1 MEEDDIEAVLKTA
14 AHIHTTN
21 RHRILNPLS
30 ALPHSKIKLRTAIKE
45 RIRHLA
51 GAYVS
56 LATFVDDDDL
66 EFIEQNPQSAR
77 TREIY
82 LRVIDEIINAEKQIK
97 DFKII

>member
-1 MEEDDIEAVLKTA
+1 MRVAMA
-14 AHIHTTN
+14 
-21 RHRILNPLS
+21 IL
-30 ALPHSKIKLRTAIKE
+30 
-45 RIRHLA
+45 
-51 GAYVS
+51 S
-56 LATFVDDDDL
+56 LAIMAAPAHADVVINEIFYHAPNDLDDL